1 MLQGTQ
7 LQISIIGGGIAGLF
21 AARVLREKHH
31 VTVLE
36 RSAGGNEVGA
46 AITPGPNA
54 TRILDQYGWEP
65 RNCGALVLEKA
76 RTLDHKG
83 NLIQETALTG
93 IKKAFGSDWHVVH
106 RIDLWNELLRLAT
119 APSEELGIDGTPAM
133 IKWRADVVD
142 VDTDSGDVR
151 LGDGTVLSSDLVI
164 GKTLLLGILL
174 WFVWNLERGRTDR

>member
-1 MLQGTQ
+1 M
-7 LQISIIGGGIAGLF
+7 QISIIGAGIAGLF

-54 TRILDQYGWEP
+54 TRILDQYGWEA

-83 NLIQETALTG
+83 NLIQETVLTG

-119 APSEELGIDGTPAM
+119 APSEELGIDGAPAT

-142 VDTDSGDVR
+142 VNMDSGDVR
-151 LGDGTVLSSDLVI
+151 LGNGTVVPSDLVI
-164 GKTLLLGILL
+164 GKTLLLSTRFSGLFEISNMA
-174 WFVWNLERGRTDR
+174 VPTD